1 MEIRHRQKFCLTF
14 GEPLARR
21 RALALRAMPIAA
33 AVEGND
39 GMTARRI
46 LAARNMASERRRAAA
61 LDGRHHL
68 QLPEAHMAAIG
79 LTPSGTVVAEDIRNL
94 QSWAEHERRVLLR
107 GLVLLALL
115 DQLIERTDN
124 LGDQV
129 G

>member
-1 MEIRHRQKFCLTF
+1 
-14 GEPLARR
+14 
-21 RALALRAMPIAA
+21 
-33 AVEGND
+33 
-39 GMTARRI
+39 
-46 LAARNMASERRRAAA
+46 
-61 LDGRHHL
+61 
-68 QLPEAHMAAIG
+68 MAAIG